1 MKQGLSV
8 VPDSNIKHLSVLV
21 SLPSSSRL
29 YEILEQKMK
38 TIGSSVKIISIE
50 IIKNPLLEGMY
61 EAVKKIIAKQCKGYD
76 PNERELFHGA
86 HGLGIDGIKENAFD
100 DRYFNASG
108 DWGNYF
114 IS

>member
-86 HGLGIDGIKENAFD
+86 
-100 DRYFNASG
+100 
-108 DWGNYF
+108 
-114 IS
+114 